1 VNPLISS
8 KVNVRQWALCAVA
21 GWMMLGVACGWSE
34 TPDAAKP
41 PAFDVISVKPDKS
54 GVPNVS
60 IRMTPD
66 GFIATNITAHMLL
79 MEGFGLNADQL
90 SGEPAWASSAAFDVE
105 AKVSGADVD
114 AMKKISFDQR
124 RSMFQ
129 QVLTDRF
136 QLKVHH
142 DSQQLPVYTLMLAKG
157 GSKLKQTVTD
167 AKGPGG
173 LSGGPGRIM
182 IGRGSIKG
190 EGMTVE
196 FLISILSRQLHR
208 TVVDKTGLTGNYDF
222 ELKWTP
228 DEGIGGD
235 AGAHGGPAGDD
246 PSASG
251 PTLFTAL
258 QEQLGLKLESGKGPV
273 DVVVIDHIEKPAE
286 N

>member
-1 VNPLISS
+1 MLFSAAAAWGEAQDAV
-8 KVNVRQWALCAVA
+8 KV
-21 GWMMLGVACGWSE
+21 
-34 TPDAAKP
+34 

-54 GVPNVS
+54 GGPGVS

-66 GFIATNITAHMLL
+66 GFVANNITAHMLL

-90 SGEPAWASSAAFDVE
+90 SGEPAWASSATFDVE
-105 AKVSGADVD
+105 AKVAGADVE
-114 AMKKISFDQR
+114 AMKKITFEQR

-142 DSQQLPVYTLMLAKG
+142 DSQQLPVYTLTLAKG
-157 GSKLKQTVTD
+157 GSKLKQTATD
-167 AKGPGG
+167 AKGAGG
-173 LSGGPGRIM
+173 ISGGSGRIM

-190 EGMTVE
+190 DGMTVN
-196 FLISILSRQLHR
+196 FLVSILSRQLHR
-208 TVVDKTGLTGNYDF
+208 TVIDKTGLTGNYDF
-222 ELKWTP
+222 DLKWTP

-273 DVVVIDHIEKPAE
+273 DVVVVDHIEKPAE